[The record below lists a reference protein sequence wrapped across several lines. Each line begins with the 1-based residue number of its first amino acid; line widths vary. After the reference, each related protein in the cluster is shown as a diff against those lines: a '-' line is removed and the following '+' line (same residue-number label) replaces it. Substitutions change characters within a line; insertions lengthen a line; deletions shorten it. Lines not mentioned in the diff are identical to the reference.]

1 MAVLGLVWL
10 GIFVVD
16 MTVGLNPLLA
26 GLSTTIWILFIGDF
40 GVRLTLAPNRWVYVR
55 RNWLTALSLLVP
67 ALRIGRLFVAAR
79 ALRAARAARGL
90 RLVRAV
96 TSLNRGMGAIGT
108 AMRRRGVAYVLLLT
122 IAVTL
127 AGAAGMYALEP
138 RGADGGGFSSF
149 GDALWWT
156 GMIITTMGSA
166 YWPLT
171 PEGRILAFLLSLFA
185 IGVFGYITATLAS
198 FFVDRDAAT
207 PGSAVADAAELRA
220 IRREVA
226 ALRASLDA
234 RDRTEPSDSG
244 TTSRPDAN

>member
-1 MAVLGLVWL
+1 MAILGLVWL
-10 GIFVVD
+10 GIFVLD
-16 MTVGLNPLLA
+16 MTVGLTPLLA
-26 GLSTTIWILFIGDF
+26 GLSTVVWILFIGDF
-40 GVRLTLAPNRWVYVR
+40 VVRLMLAPDRLVYVR

-79 ALRAARAARGL
+79 ALRAVRAARGL

-96 TSLNRGMGAIGT
+96 TSLNRGMGALGT
-108 AMRRRGVAYVLLLT
+108 TMRRRGVAYVFLLT
-122 IAVTL
+122 IVVTL

-138 RGADGGGFSSF
+138 RSADGAGFSSF

-207 PGSAVADAAELRA
+207 PDAAVADAAELRA
-220 IRREVA
+220 IRRELT
-226 ALRASLDA
+226 ALRASLEKE
-234 RDRTEPSDSG
+234 RPESSQSG
-244 TTSRPDAN
+244 T

>member
-1 MAVLGLVWL
+1 MAILGLVWL
-10 GIFVVD
+10 GIFVIE
-16 MTVGLNPLLA
+16 MTVGLNPLLT
-26 GLSTTIWILFIGDF
+26 GLSTTIWVLFIADF
-40 GVRLTLAPNRWVYVR
+40 FVRLMLAPSRPIYLR
-55 RNWLTALSLLVP
+55 RNWLTALSLVVP

-96 TSLNRGMGAIGT
+96 TSLNRGMGALGT
-108 AMRRRGVAYVLLLT
+108 AMRRRGVAYVFLLT
-122 IAVTL
+122 VAVTL

-138 RGADGGGFSSF
+138 RSTHGGAGFSSF

-156 GMIITTMGSA
+156 GMIVTTMGSA

-171 PEGRILAFLLSLFA
+171 TEGRILAFLLSLFA

-198 FFVDRDAAT
+198 FFVDRDAAA
-207 PGSAVADAAELRA
+207 PSAALADAAELRA

-226 ALRASLDA
+226 ALRKSLDA
-234 RDRTEPSDSG
+234 GERTKAPESDI
-244 TTSRPDAN
+244 

>member
-1 MAVLGLVWL
+1 MAVLGLAWL
-10 GIFVVD
+10 GVFVLD
-16 MTVGLNPLLA
+16 MTVGLNRLLTV
-26 GLSTTIWILFIGDF
+26 LSATIWILFIGDF
-40 GVRLTLAPNRWVYVR
+40 VLRLVLAPDRLVYVR

-96 TSLNRGMGAIGT
+96 TSLNRGIGALEAT
-108 AMRRRGVAYVLLLT
+108 MRRRGVSYVVLLT
-122 IAVTL
+122 VVVTL

-138 RGADGGGFSSF
+138 RRSDGAGFSSF

-171 PEGRILAFLLSLFA
+171 LEGRILAFLLSLFA

-198 FFVDRDAAT
+198 FFIDRDAAA
-207 PGSAVADAAELRA
+207 PDGDIANAKELRA
-220 IRREVA
+220 IRRELA
-226 ALRASLDA
+226 ALRTSIERKDDRAASPESE
-234 RDRTEPSDSG
+234 T
-244 TTSRPDAN
+244 